1 MSTSSV
7 GLSSAQLLPSSTP
20 ALSSVLFTSSYLS
33 RETVSFAAS
42 VSPTPSTVNDTLLAS
57 STVTI
62 PTTPDQ
68 GTMKRFIVYM
78 TITNRSYDVM
88 LNDKESNKFGTFSK
102 KVEDSVKTALEEVEG
117 FVYSKV
123 ERFSEGNDI
132 DCQMTVFVKKTVSV
146 TEEKI
151 REKLGNKIGDLEITG
166 VIVVDTT
173 LPTKEAPTAEEEIV
187 FEVTVTIPDK
197 EFTEELSDSTSPKFK
212 ELAAQL
218 KAILTDVL
226 KKKFANFLRTEITGF
241 SNGSIICKFNVITAQ
256 GSTTSDEDIKDALTE
271 ASNKNETKGFT
282 FTQITV
288 EKKVASEKPRT
299 GDKETTFPD
308 WVIVVIAAF
317 GVMVLL
323 IVLMVYLIF
332 RKRRIHHH
340 ALDFLDTYDN
350 IGIALEDFHERKM
363 TVCQQENG
371 RTE

>member
-1 MSTSSV
+1 
-7 GLSSAQLLPSSTP
+7 
-20 ALSSVLFTSSYLS
+20 
-33 RETVSFAAS
+33 
-42 VSPTPSTVNDTLLAS
+42 
-57 STVTI
+57 
-62 PTTPDQ
+62 
-68 GTMKRFIVYM
+68 
-78 TITNRSYDVM
+78 
-88 LNDKESNKFGTFSK
+88 
-102 KVEDSVKTALEEVEG
+102 
-117 FVYSKV
+117 
-123 ERFSEGNDI
+123 
-132 DCQMTVFVKKTVSV
+132 MTVFVKKSFSV

-226 KKKFANFLRTEITGF
+226 KNKFANFLRTEITGF
-241 SNGSIICKFNVITAQ
+241 SNGSIICKFNVITTQ
-256 GSTTSDEDIKDALTE
+256 GSTTSDEDIKDALTK
-271 ASNKNETKGFT
+271 ASNNNEMKGFT

-323 IVLMVYLIF
+323 IVLMVYLV
-332 RKRRIHHH
+332 R
-340 ALDFLDTYDN
+340 
-350 IGIALEDFHERKM
+350 
-363 TVCQQENG
+363 
-371 RTE
+371 

>member
-1 MSTSSV
+1 V
-7 GLSSAQLLPSSTP
+7 K
-20 ALSSVLFTSSYLS
+20 
-33 RETVSFAAS
+33 
-42 VSPTPSTVNDTLLAS
+42 DTLPAS

-68 GTMKRFIVYM
+68 GTMERFIVYM
-78 TITNRSYDVM
+78 TITNQDYDTM
-88 LNDKESNKFGTFSK
+88 LTEKESNKYGTFSK
-102 KVEDSVKTALEEVEG
+102 EVEDSVKTALEEVEG

-123 ERFSEGNDI
+123 ERFSEGNNI
-132 DCQMTVFVKKTVSV
+132 SCQMTVFVKKTFSV

-151 REKLGNKIGDLEITG
+151 REKLGNKIGVLEITD
-166 VIVVDTT
+166 VIVVDTS
-173 LPTKEAPTAEEEIV
+173 LPPTAQEEIV

-197 EFTEELSDSTSPKFK
+197 NFTEELSEPTSLEF
-212 ELAAQL
+212 EMLAAKL
-218 KAILTDVL
+218 SAILTDVL
-226 KKKFANFLRTEITGF
+226 ENEVANFLRTEITGF
-241 SNGSIICKFNVITAQ
+241 SEGSIICKFNVITAQ
-256 GSTTSDEDIKDALTE
+256 GSSTSNEDIKDALTN
-271 ASNKNETKGFT
+271 ASKNNETSGFT
-282 FTQITV
+282 FTKITV

-299 GDKETTFPD
+299 GDEETTFPD

-323 IVLMVYLIF
+323 IVLMIYLIF

-340 ALDFLDTYDN
+340 ALDFLDIYDN